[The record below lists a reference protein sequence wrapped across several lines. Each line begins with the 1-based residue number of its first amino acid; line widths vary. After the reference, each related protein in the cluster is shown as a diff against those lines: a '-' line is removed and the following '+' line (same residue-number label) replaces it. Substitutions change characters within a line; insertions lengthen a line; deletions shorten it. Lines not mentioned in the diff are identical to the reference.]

1 MDLRFH
7 WMLPKGGE
15 VAVKTAKAIVRY
27 RALSW
32 RGMSPAV
39 RPDMEGWVY
48 FARNAEAA
56 GIDSVLIPFSR
67 YEPDPLI
74 VSCGLGLATQS
85 LKFIAAFRAGLSQ
98 PATFVQ
104 QVNTVSAMVGG
115 RVALN
120 VVAGSSS
127 SEQRGYGDFLPHD
140 ERYARAE
147 EFMAICHSFWRG
159 GDVDFEGKYYRI
171 QGGKLHTPFLA
182 PDRKAPEIY
191 VSGHSEQSERLARTA
206 GTCWLRVADTPEKL
220 APAVARIRSQ
230 GLQVCL
236 RMGLTCR
243 PTREEAVDAAR
254 AMLPDDD
261 SARQKETL
269 ALKDDSQMY
278 REAAA
283 AGGSESWLSPSLW
296 TGLVS
301 HYGPVWTALVGTPRE
316 VADAFLEYKRIGVTE
331 FILSGCPEV
340 DTVKVF
346 GSEVLPL
353 VREAERRERL

>member
-1 MDLRFH
+1 
-7 WMLPKGGE
+7 
-15 VAVKTAKAIVRY
+15 
-27 RALSW
+27 
-32 RGMSPAV
+32 
-39 RPDMEGWVY
+39 
-48 FARNAEAA
+48 
-56 GIDSVLIPFSR
+56 
-67 YEPDPLI
+67 
-74 VSCGLGLATQS
+74 
-85 LKFIAAFRAGLSQ
+85 
-98 PATFVQ
+98 
-104 QVNTVSAMVGG
+104 
-115 RVALN
+115 
-120 VVAGSSS
+120 
-127 SEQRGYGDFLPHD
+127 
-140 ERYARAE
+140 
-147 EFMAICHSFWRG
+147 
-159 GDVDFEGKYYRI
+159 
-171 QGGKLHTPFLA
+171 
-182 PDRKAPEIY
+182 
-191 VSGHSEQSERLARTA
+191 
-206 GTCWLRVADTPEKL
+206 
-220 APAVARIRSQ
+220 
-230 GLQVCL
+230 
-236 RMGLTCR
+236 MGLTCR